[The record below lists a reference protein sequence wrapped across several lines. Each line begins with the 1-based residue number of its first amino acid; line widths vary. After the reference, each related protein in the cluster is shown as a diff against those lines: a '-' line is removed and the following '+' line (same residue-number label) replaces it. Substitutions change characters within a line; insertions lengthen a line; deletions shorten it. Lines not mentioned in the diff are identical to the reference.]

1 MSEKIVNLLI
11 CTNCGGDLVF
21 DNESNVAKCKYCGKT
36 FSVGST
42 LNDNQLIDYKQ
53 ACEYWKTF
61 AFAEAKRKFL
71 EVAKNNEKFA
81 DAWWGVFI
89 SEYGIEFV
97 NKFGESVP
105 TCHRAHTVS
114 VFEDENLKN
123 ALKYALPKDK
133 DEYVALADKIEEIRK
148 KIIEKSLD
156 GDAYDVFICF
166 KATEIDDER
175 KKTLDFDLGKEIYKE
190 LTDEGYKVF
199 FSPETLLRIKEQEF
213 EPYVYRALSTAKVLL
228 LLCSDNKK
236 INSPW
241 VKNEWGRFL
250 DLRGGEGL
258 IPVCGNKYEN
268 YSPNSL
274 PLELRKLNAIEY
286 DARLFER
293 LKSKISSFFPERL
306 EKLAQEKREE
316 EEKRLKRELDDLRRS
331 IVVNG
336 DGTTTVDSLL
346 RRAEIFLN
354 QGNFVKANEFYEK
367 VLDADPEEAR
377 AYFGK
382 ALLENRIKGESKLS
396 EFDGDI
402 SEDENFATALS
413 LADGEFKEKLQ
424 RIKEDGD
431 GKGEPHKKEK
441 IEIPQKSSEN
451 PIDAVIHGDAVV
463 RKKYAKGNI
472 GDVSYFAPCGAKEI
486 VLPETVK
493 IIGKEA
499 FKRNKNLYKITL
511 PKGLEVIDDEAFCE
525 CENLKEIVIPD
536 GVTCLGE
543 ASFANCGRL
552 EKVVLPKTLTV
563 IPRDCFIGCTRLLNA
578 EIPQSVEVIEY
589 GAFGG
594 CENLKKVYIPESVKK
609 IESIAF
615 KRNVNVCEIY
625 CGAKEK
631 PDEWSDTWVDSR
643 AKIVWNYKGI
653 EDVEPSKKC
662 EGINETGDKTSF
674 ANESDD
680 NKIAGET
687 ETKNQESEIEVKE
700 NNQGKKK
707 KGFFSF
713 FGKLFGKK

>member
-1 MSEKIVNLLI
+1 MSEKIVNSLI

-21 DNESNVAKCKYCGKT
+21 DNESNGAKCKYCGKT
-36 FSVGST
+36 FSIGST

-71 EVAKNNEKFA
+71 EVAKSNEKFA
-81 DAWWGVFI
+81 DAWWGAFI

-97 NKFGESVP
+97 NKFGESIP

-114 VFEDENLKN
+114 VFDDENLKN
-123 ALKYALPKDK
+123 ALKYASPKDK
-133 DEYVALADKIEEIRK
+133 DEYVAIANKIEEIRR

-156 GDAYDVFICF
+156 GDGYDVFICF

-175 KKTLDFDLGKEIYKE
+175 KKTLDFDLGKDIYKE
-190 LTDEGYKVF
+190 LTDEGYRVF

-228 LLCSDNKK
+228 LLCSDNEK

-316 EEKRLKRELDDLRRS
+316 EENRLKRELDSIRKS

-367 VLDADPEEAR
+367 VLDTDPEEAR

-402 SEDENFATALS
+402 SEDENFETALS
-413 LADGEFKEKLQ
+413 LADGEFKEKLLS
-424 RIKEDGD
+424 IKERGD
-431 GKGEPHKKEK
+431 GKGELRKKEK
-441 IEIPQKSSEN
+441 IEIPQRSAGQ
-451 PIDAVIHGDAVV
+451 DASNTVIYGDSVI
-463 RKKYAKGNI
+463 RKKDAKDRN
-472 GDVSYFAPCGAKEI
+472 GDNFAYFSTDSKEI
-486 VLPETVK
+486 VLPEN
-493 IIGKEA
+493 IRSIGKEA
-499 FKRNKNLYKITL
+499 FRGNKTLVKITL
-511 PKGLEVIDDEAFCE
+511 PKNLEVIEDEAFSE

-536 GVTCLGE
+536 SVTRLGE
-543 ASFANCGRL
+543 ASFANCNRL
-552 EKVVLPKTLTV
+552 ERVTLPTGLTV
-563 IPRDCFIGCTRLLNA
+563 IPRDCFIGCNRLLD
-578 EIPQSVEVIEY
+578 IKFPQSVSTIEY
-589 GAFGG
+589 GAFNG
-594 CENLKKVYIPESVKK
+594 CENLKKVYIPETVNK

-615 KRNVNVCEIY
+615 KRNVNVCEIL
-625 CGAKEK
+625 CDAKEK
-631 PDEWSDTWVDSR
+631 PDGWSDAWVDPR
-643 AKIVWNYKGI
+643 AKIVWNYK
-653 EDVEPSKKC
+653 ETLAPFATENQDE
-662 EGINETGDKTSF
+662 INEKSENPSPVQG
-674 ANESDD
+674 D
-680 NKIAGET
+680 NKENAVVSAT
-687 ETKNQESEIEVKE
+687 EKQSEKPEGKE
-700 NNQGKKK
+700 NNEVKKK
-707 KGFFSF
+707 KGLFSF